1 MSVPVRD
8 GNSTSMDGSPL
19 RRRPRAV
26 HLLYSESA
34 RNAEKEGRM
43 QTVVARF
50 KIIPGKE
57 AGAEEAM
64 KQQAAAVEAKEPGVL
79 TYAFNRNRKDP
90 LEITVSEIYADDSA
104 FQAHGATEHMSA
116 FRGHFGSL
124 FDPATVKIER
134 VERVAG
140 FSR

>member
-1 MSVPVRD
+1 
-8 GNSTSMDGSPL
+8 L
-19 RRRPRAV
+19 
-26 HLLYSESA
+26 
-34 RNAEKEGRM
+34 

-90 LEITVSEIYADDSA
+90 LEITVFEIYADDDA
-104 FQAHGATEHMSA
+104 FHAHGATEHMSA